1 MNTGDAIAALLWGLV
16 AGGALLIG
24 AALGWFAHLG
34 RRAVAWIMAFGAGIL
49 ISAIAFDI
57 MDEAFHTGGLEAS
70 ASGFLI
76 GAVIFTVGSELLA
89 RAGARHRMRSARPSD
104 GGNGDDS
111 AAAIALGTVID
122 GIPEAIV
129 IGVSLIDGNGV
140 ALAAVIAIFL
150 SNIPEALS
158 SSVGM
163 KAAGRSRRSVFG
175 LWLGIT
181 AMSGVVSLI
190 GYAVVSQFAP
200 EWRRPDTG
208 HCRRRPDR
216 HHRRHDDPGSLRRD
230 PRPHRLHRRVRL
242 PLRLRPVARDRVRP
256 PAAAPSRSAPMPD

>member
-140 ALAAVIAIFL
+140 AIAAVIAIFL

-200 EWRRPDTG
+200 EWVALIQAIAGGALIALIADTMI
-208 HCRRRPDR
+208 PEAFAET
-216 HHRRHDDPGSLRRD
+216 HDLTGFIAAFGFLSGFAL
-230 PRPHRLHRRVRL
+230 
-242 PLRLRPVARDRVRP
+242 VARDRVRQ
-256 PAAAPSRSAPMPD
+256 PAAAPSRSAPMPG

>member
-140 ALAAVIAIFL
+140 AIAAVIAIFL

-163 KAAGRSRRSVFG
+163 KAAGRSRRSVFS

-200 EWRRPDTG
+200 EWVALIQAIAGGALIALIADTMI
-208 HCRRRPDR
+208 PEAFAET
-216 HHRRHDDPGSLRRD
+216 HDLTGFI
-230 PRPHRLHRRVRL
+230 
-242 PLRLRPVARDRVRP
+242 
-256 PAAAPSRSAPMPD
+256 AAFGFLSGFALSHGIA